1 MRVLVVLR
9 HLIPFVVSFLRDRRR
24 WIVRGAPAVRSAA
37 YHRRRA
43 EAMVRTIGEL
53 GPSFVKMAQVFAG
66 RADLIPEP
74 YVSTLSSLHD
84 QVPPVPFSEIEREI
98 VAAYEQGPQELFERF
113 DVVPLAAASLGQVH
127 RARYQGR
134 EVVVK
139 VLRPGVERLV
149 ARDVEAASRI
159 LALVERRWD
168 NPHVRGL
175 RAVVDEFALRIVDEM
190 DFRREAMNAETIGR
204 NFRGN
209 RHVLVPR
216 VETTLV
222 RQRVLVLEYME
233 GVRIDRLDPWIAEGR
248 VRSRQVIET
257 IVELYLQM
265 MLIDGLF
272 HADPHPG
279 NILVAADGRI
289 ILLDFGMVIPVDQR
303 IRWHLINTVF
313 ASIRKDPEGVV
324 AGFSELG
331 ILLPEADRATALELA
346 RELLALA
353 HMKNTVQERI
363 QLMADQVM
371 HVLYDFPV
379 TLPRE
384 MVYFARAASLI
395 EGLGVRY
402 DPTFNPV
409 VDAAPVALRMRGR
422 ILASFTEA
430 GAPGPTMGDWATMV
444 GTVLGR
450 VARYVADTGLGMLAR
465 FQTELDSVRPK
476 ELPEPR
482 LRLLRPGEEAPKR
495 HKSAI

>member
-9 HLIPFVVSFLRDRRR
+9 HLIPFVVSLLRDRRR
-24 WIVRGAPAVRSAA
+24 WIVRGAPAVRSAE

-84 QVPPVPFSEIEREI
+84 QVQPVPFSEIEREI
-98 VAAYEQGPQELFERF
+98 VAAYEQGPHELFERF
-113 DVVPLAAASLGQVH
+113 DVVPIAAASLGQVH

-168 NPHVRGL
+168 NPHIRGL

-209 RHVLVPR
+209 RLVLVPR
-216 VETTLV
+216 VEPTLV

-279 NILVAADGRI
+279 NILVSAEGRI
-289 ILLDFGMVIPVDQR
+289 ILLDFGMVVPVDQR
-303 IRWHLINTVF
+303 VRWHLINTVF

-422 ILASFTEA
+422 ILASFSEA
-430 GAPGPTMGDWATMV
+430 GVAGPTMGDWATMV

-465 FQTELDSVRPK
+465 LQTELDSVRPK
-476 ELPEPR
+476 ELQEPT
-482 LRLLRPGEEAPKR
+482 LRLLKPVNETVKR
-495 HKSAI
+495 RKSAI